1 MLQSQVWSRRQETP
15 QQWVP
20 AEPAL
25 MERVE
30 RINMVMVCSNQRTRS
45 TQHNPYTMDI
55 DQGNRNCYNCGGFG
69 HLARNCRNRGTGNR
83 IGEGR
88 RLEYGQ
94 DNGQRLRIK
103 RENGQNYLN
112 GERDLIIFD
121 QISVT
126 IDLQCLQEQWIIH
139 LAATLTMETC

>member
-1 MLQSQVWSRRQETP
+1 MP

-20 AEPAL
+20 TEPAL

-30 RINMVMVCSNQRTRS
+30 RINMVMVCPNQRARS

-55 DQGNRNCYNCGGFG
+55 NQGNRNCYNCGGFG

-88 RLEYGQ
+88 RLEYG
-94 DNGQRLRIK
+94 
-103 RENGQNYLN
+103 
-112 GERDLIIFD
+112 
-121 QISVT
+121 
-126 IDLQCLQEQWIIH
+126 
-139 LAATLTMETC
+139 